1 MPVVASYSS
10 ADLSIRLKIVL
21 IVVPLL
27 IGALIIGGAA
37 SLFTARTA
45 VTRVTVEL
53 LDFKTAE
60 MEKYVDNQWR
70 LLVEND
76 LTGREAMV
84 QAAQAGIEVFARSI
98 IRNDETELIIAVD
111 DSGSVVLETTPN
123 ARELL
128 ELDDAERQTLLE
140 RATLGS
146 RELLQTPIG
155 GVERMAM
162 GFRFE
167 PFSWYF
173 LVTQNRDAFFSDID
187 QIQRQTLVLVVAGSV
202 LSILL
207 LFGFVRVLT
216 RPLTRVVSTMRDI
229 ISTGD
234 LSGRVPVDYRDEIG
248 EMSQT
253 FNVMVG
259 ELERLTDRIK
269 SYAYEA
275 VLAQKREAKVRNI
288 FQKYVPQEL
297 IDRFFQNPD
306 SMLVGENR
314 NLSIL
319 FSDIRSFTSISEG
332 IPPSEL
338 VESLN
343 EYFSVMVDIIMNR
356 EGMIDKYIGDAIM
369 AVFGAPVRHDDDV
382 QQSVLAGLEMTEALA
397 EFNERQRSRSRPEFK
412 IGVGINSGE
421 VTVGNIGTEKK
432 MDYTV
437 IGDQVEAHAS
447 DRRQDRVLQSPGRRH
462 GGDTGGLGRFV
473 APTSP
478 STGRVFASRYENLM
492 SLAQSVAIRPFAAA
506 AASSGWLA
514 SLATR
519 ISVQELWRQDVS
531 SPAPL
536 IGLDPPGL
544 GYYGTELALAVDYQA
559 LSDLEFALSGG
570 GFFPNGLAGIPFLD
584 LGVRVSF

>member
-1 MPVVASYSS
+1 M
-10 ADLSIRLKIVL
+10 SIRVKIVL

-60 MEKYVDNQWR
+60 LEKYVDNQRR

-76 LTGREAMV
+76 LTSREEMV
-84 QAAQAGIEVFARSI
+84 QAAQAGIEVSARSI

-111 DSGSVVLETTPN
+111 DVATVVMETTPN
-123 ARELL
+123 VRELV
-128 ELDDAERQTLLE
+128 ELSDPEKQILIE

-146 RELLQTPIG
+146 RDLLQTPIG
-155 GVERMAM
+155 GIERMAM

-167 PFSWYF
+167 PFAWYF
-173 LVTQNRDAFFSDID
+173 LVTQDRDAFFSDID
-187 QIQRQTLVLVVAGSV
+187 QIQRQTLLLVVIGSV

-216 RPLTRVVSTMRDI
+216 RPLTRVVGAMRNI
-229 ISTGD
+229 ISTSD

-269 SYAYEA
+269 GYAYEA
-275 VLAQKREAKVRNI
+275 VLAQKREAKVRKI

-332 IPPSEL
+332 IPPNEL

-356 EGMIDKYIGDAIM
+356 DGMIDKYIGDAIM
-369 AVFGAPVRHDDDV
+369 AVFGAPVRHDDDI

-412 IGVGINSGE
+412 IGVGINAGE

-437 IGDQVEAHAS
+437 IGDQVN
-447 DRRQDRVLQSPGRRH
+447 V
-462 GGDTGGLGRFV
+462 
-473 APTSP
+473 
-478 STGRVFASRYENLM
+478 ASRLEGLTKQYRQEVLISETAYEHVKDDLACRLLDAVAVKGHSRGLRIYGVVRSVGGEVNEAWQMHNSAMDQFFERQFQDAVVKFHDVQRLM
-492 SLAQSVAIRPFAAA
+492 PEDTLAPVMIERCEAFIA
-506 AASSGWLA
+506 
-514 SLATR
+514 
-519 ISVQELWRQDVS
+519 E
-531 SPAPL
+531 
-536 IGLDPPGL
+536 PPP
-544 GYYGTELALAVDYQA
+544 
-559 LSDLEFALSGG
+559 SDW
-570 GFFPNGLAGIPFLD
+570 D
-584 LGVRVSF
+584 GVTVMETK